1 MGHNRSRTST
11 NSAAIR
17 EPSQTGTVPAPSRSL
32 VRPYQPG
39 DHDAVYEVC
48 VRTGDGGRDA
58 RGKYPNDDLLPDI
71 YAGPYLYL
79 EPELAF
85 VLDDGGR
92 AVGYVI
98 GTADTNAFVRRYREQ
113 WLPALAGRY
122 HHPGGRPASA
132 EDEGL
137 ARLYRPERML
147 VAGLAGYPAHL
158 HIDLLPPYQR
168 SGYGR
173 RLIENF
179 AAAAA
184 RAGAPGVH
192 VAVGPTN
199 TGAQEFYQRVG
210 FAPVPVRDP
219 DNRSLYFGRVIGTG
233 GVPAV

>member
-1 MGHNRSRTST
+1 
-11 NSAAIR
+11 
-17 EPSQTGTVPAPSRSL
+17 

-48 VRTGDGGRDA
+48 VRTGDVGRDA
-58 RGKYPNDDLLPDI
+58 RGKYSSDDLLPDI

-79 EPELAF
+79 EPDLAF

-98 GTADTNAFVRRYREQ
+98 GTAATGAFVRRYREE

-122 HHPGGRPASA
+122 QEPAGRLGSA

-158 HIDLLPPYQR
+158 HIDLLPAYQR
-168 SGYGR
+168 SGCGR
-173 RLIENF
+173 RLIETF
-179 AAAAA
+179 VAAAA
-184 RAGAPGVH
+184 RAGATGVH

-199 TGAQEFYQRVG
+199 TGAQAFYQRVG
-210 FAPVPVRDP
+210 FAPVPVGDP
-219 DNRSLYFGRVIGTG
+219 NNRSLYFGRVIGTG
-233 GVPAV
+233 AVPAV